1 MLLRVAAVILIV
13 GVLALGGYYY
23 FHSQSLTKEANAA
36 FTKNQKDQG
45 TVTQLNT
52 QNQQLS
58 ADIAAIQ
65 KQAAQAKADATSVS
79 SIVPP
84 RVSPNALVQELLN
97 QGTANYVTIIPMS
110 IGDWTSAKVGSSTY
124 YRLDARVKVSGELGQ
139 VVNYIKSLQTSAY
152 SSLSIQSVSMVQ
164 STETPGNMV
173 ADMNLTLYAT
183 VQ

>member
-1 MLLRVAAVILIV
+1 MFLRVAAVILIV

-23 FHSQSLTKEANAA
+23 FHAQSLTDQANAA
-36 FTKNQKDQG
+36 FAQNQKNQL
-45 TVTQLNT
+45 TVTQLNS
-52 QNQQLS
+52 QNQTLNG
-58 ADIAAIQ
+58 DIAEIQ
-65 KQAAQAKADATSVS
+65 KQAAQAKTDMS
-79 SIVPP
+79 SISSVVPP
-84 RVSPNALVQELLN
+84 KVSPNALVQELLN
-97 QGTANYVTIIPMS
+97 QGNANYVTIIPMS

-152 SSLSIQSVSMVQ
+152 SSLSIQSISMVQ